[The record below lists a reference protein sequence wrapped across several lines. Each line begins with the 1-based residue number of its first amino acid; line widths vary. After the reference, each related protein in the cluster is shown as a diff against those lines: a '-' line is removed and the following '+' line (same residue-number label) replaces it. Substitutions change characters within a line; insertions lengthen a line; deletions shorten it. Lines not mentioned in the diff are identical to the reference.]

1 MKFKITKKSGY
12 TNIEVIGGEL
22 RLSDKKIVFE
32 SELLNKVF
40 PVGSLYLNINS
51 TSPASLFGGTWERLP
66 AGYALWTATSGA
78 GGTIAAG
85 LPNITGYAGGIRT
98 AYTGSDWTG
107 TGAFLSSTQGDKDGM
122 QASKYCYRANLSFK
136 ASDSNNIYGS
146 STTVQPPAYK
156 IYAWKRIS

>member
-1 MKFKITKKSGY
+1 M
-12 TNIEVIGGEL
+12 
-22 RLSDKKIVFE
+22 
-32 SELLNKVF
+32 F

-107 TGAFLSSTQGDKDGM
+107 TGAF
-122 QASKYCYRANLSFK
+122 FFFF
-136 ASDSNNIYGS
+136 
-146 STTVQPPAYK
+146 
-156 IYAWKRIS
+156 